1 MRQQE
6 MKDRS
11 LILLEQFKSLLSKQ
25 PEQIKI
31 LDANHLKKKDG
42 IKNPSQQRFF

>member
-11 LILLEQFKSLLSKQ
+11 IILLEQFKSLLSNQ

-31 LDANHLKKKDG
+31 LDANHLKNKTG
-42 IKNPSQQRFF
+42 I